1 MTNEEK
7 INSIYFSV
15 LILFSFFWAC
25 STTKTLVNPSR
36 TSTPLKGLIPQALIC
51 TENLGS
57 LPLNRP
63 QGLAIDSEGN
73 IYIADTGNNRIVK
86 TDSLGNFIKEAG
98 GFGWGEGEFNQ
109 PTNLALDYGLN
120 LYVVDSQNKRL
131 TRLDKNLNF
140 ISVISLLDPVGQ
152 PQPTSDFR
160 GLGTL
165 YGVAINSSGEI
176 FLSDIENDWIVKLNS
191 FLEYESVWGSFT
203 SGPGAVLDPHGINL
217 DQSGKIYVADSG
229 KKRVVIF
236 DPFGNYLKEFGL
248 EILQQPQGLTVASS
262 GEVLVVDSKKNQILI
277 FNPAG
282 DLIFEFGKGGKE
294 LGQLAK
300 PVDIQIFQDR
310 KVLVLEQENN
320 RVQAFQIA
328 R

>member
-7 INSIYFSV
+7 INLVYF
-15 LILFSFFWAC
+15 LLCILFAFFGAC
-25 STTKTLVNPSR
+25 STTKTFLNPAR
-36 TSTPLKGLIPQALIC
+36 TSNPLKGLIPQALIC

-63 QGLAIDSEGN
+63 QGLATDNEGN

-86 TDSLGNFIKEAG
+86 TDSLGNFIKETG
-98 GFGWGEGEFNQ
+98 GFGWGEGQFNQ
-109 PTNLALDYGLN
+109 PTDLTLDYGLN

-140 ISVISLLDPVGQ
+140 ISVISLRDPVGE
-152 PQPTSDFR
+152 PQALADFR

-191 FLEYESVWGSFT
+191 FFEYESVWGSFT
-203 SGPGAVLDPHGINL
+203 SGEGALLDPQGINL
-217 DQSGKIYVADSG
+217 DQSGKLYVADSG
-229 KKRVVIF
+229 KKRVVVF
-236 DPFGNYLKEFGL
+236 DPFGNYLKEFGT
-248 EILQQPQGLTVASS
+248 EVLQHPQGVAISAS
-262 GEVLVVDSKKNQILI
+262 GQILVADSKENQIVI
-277 FNPAG
+277 FGTGG
-282 DLIFEFGKGGKE
+282 DLIFEFGKWGKE

-300 PVDIQIFQDR
+300 PMDIEIFQDR

-320 RVQAFQIA
+320 RIQIFQIA